1 MGRKAEILT
10 GRQSNMEK
18 VEECNSNPIEESTY
32 RVSFAY
38 FKLNNSISPPEAKH
52 MSPGQTK
59 TGGDKNNCT

>member
-1 MGRKAEILT
+1 
-10 GRQSNMEK
+10 MEK